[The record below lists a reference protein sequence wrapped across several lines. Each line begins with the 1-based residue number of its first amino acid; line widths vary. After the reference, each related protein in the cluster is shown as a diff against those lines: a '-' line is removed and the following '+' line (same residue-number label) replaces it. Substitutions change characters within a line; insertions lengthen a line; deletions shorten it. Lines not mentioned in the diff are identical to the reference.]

1 MTQILEVKTTFAR
14 HQDALE
20 VARKL
25 VAEELAACAQILPG
39 LESIYRWEGMLRH
52 DEEVMLLLKT
62 TEERWPLLRDR
73 LAALHPYDT
82 PEIIAVPVAHASF
95 DYLAWVRENA
105 G

>member
-1 MTQILEVKTTFAR
+1 MTQVLEVKTTFAR
-14 HQDALE
+14 HQDAVE
-20 VARKL
+20 IARKL
-25 VAEELAACAQILPG
+25 VAEELCACAQILPG

-52 DEEVMLLLKT
+52 DEEVMMLLKT

-73 LAALHPYDT
+73 LAELHPYDT
-82 PEIIAVPVAHASF
+82 PEIIAVQVVHASF